1 MVWGAVKSAPLPS
14 AAHGHLQQLPCRQ
27 GGRGNGHSHGSGG
40 HFWHVFEAC
49 WSKNSGVS
57 WLQEWN
63 GSPQRHEG
71 TKKS

>member
-1 MVWGAVKSAPLPS
+1 MVWAQSKAPRC
-14 AAHGHLQQLPCRQ
+14 HLQQLPRRKW
-27 GGRGNGHSHGSGG
+27 GMDTAPEGTAGTI
-40 HFWHVFEAC
+40 FKAC
-49 WSKNSGVS
+49 WSKNSVVS